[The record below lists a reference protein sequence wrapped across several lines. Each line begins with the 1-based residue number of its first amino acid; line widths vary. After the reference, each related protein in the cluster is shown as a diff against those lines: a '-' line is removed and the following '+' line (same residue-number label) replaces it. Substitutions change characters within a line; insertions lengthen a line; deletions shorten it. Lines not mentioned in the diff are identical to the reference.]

1 MMIPETIMQMLRQ
14 RAGSNKTMDNALNM
28 MERGDYAGVENIA
41 KNLCKE
47 RGINPDD
54 ALKDVQ
60 KNIQGMFRFK

>member
-1 MMIPETIMQMLRQ
+1 MTIPGPIMQMLRQ

-28 MERGDYAGVENIA
+28 MERGDYAGVESIA

-54 ALKDVQ
+54 VLKDVQ

>member
-54 ALKDVQ
+54 VLKDVQ
-60 KNIQGMFRFK
+60 KNIQGMFRLK

>member
-1 MMIPETIMQMLRQ
+1 MTIPGPIMQMLRQ

-47 RGINPDD
+47 EN
-54 ALKDVQ
+54 
-60 KNIQGMFRFK
+60 

>member
-28 MERGDYAGVENIA
+28 MERGDYAGVESIA

-54 ALKDVQ
+54 VLKDVQ

>member
-1 MMIPETIMQMLRQ
+1 MMIPEAIMQMLRQ

-54 ALKDVQ
+54 VLKDVQ

>member
-1 MMIPETIMQMLRQ
+1 MKIPETIMHMLRQ

-54 ALKDVQ
+54 VLKDVQ
-60 KNIQGMFRFK
+60 KNIQGMFRLK

>member
-54 ALKDVQ
+54 VLKNVQ

>member
-54 ALKDVQ
+54 VLKDVQ

>member
-1 MMIPETIMQMLRQ
+1 MMIPETIMKMLRQ
-14 RAGSNKTMDNALNM
+14 RAGSNKTMDNALDM

-54 ALKDVQ
+54 VLKDVQ

>member
-1 MMIPETIMQMLRQ
+1 MMIPKTIMQMLRQ

-54 ALKDVQ
+54 VLKDVQ

>member
-54 ALKDVQ
+54 VIKDVR